1 MSGGGQKDQ
10 GETRLL
16 SAFRYRV
23 ARFVVRVVSGPE
35 PLPGPVESA
44 GTEVT
49 IGTDERCTLRLG
61 DPTVS
66 RLHCSITASPEGIQ
80 LTDLGSTNG
89 SVIAG
94 CRVATA
100 WLAPGTRVVLGNTE
114 IVVDRSGDDVTEPIS
129 RDERFGPVL
138 GTSVAMRRLF
148 ALLPKIAASQATV
161 LIEGET
167 GTGKSLL
174 ARAIHAA
181 SPRADR
187 PFVVVDCGSIP
198 GTLIEGELFGHD
210 RGAFTG
216 AVGERAGYF
225 EAADGGT
232 VFLDEVGEL
241 PAELQP
247 KLLRVLEERVIRR
260 LGARDVTHVDVRI
273 IAATNRDLRT
283 EVNRSNFRADL
294 WYRLATVK
302 LRVPPL
308 RERPEDIPRL
318 VEHIWSS
325 LGDTDEPPPRALVE
339 RMTRQS
345 WPGNVRELRSA
356 VERALLFDGDPE
368 LWRTV
373 TGTGD
378 PIAGGEASDAGLSFR
393 AAKARAIEAWER
405 DFLGDLIHR
414 HGGNIS
420 RAARA
425 AGMNRNHLRDLLVRH
440 DIHAS
445 KS

>member
-1 MSGGGQKDQ
+1 MSGEGEKDQ

-23 ARFVVRVVSGPE
+23 ARFAVRVVSGPE
-35 PLPGPVESA
+35 PRPPPVESA

-49 IGTDERCTLRLG
+49 VGTDERCSLRLS

-66 RLHCSITASPEGIQ
+66 RLHCSIAASPEGIQ

-114 IVVDRSGDDVTEPIS
+114 IAVDRGGDDVTEPIS

-148 ALLPKIAASQATV
+148 ALLPKIAGSQATV
-161 LIEGET
+161 LVEGET

-216 AVGERAGYF
+216 AVGERPGYF

-247 KLLRVLEERVIRR
+247 KLLRVLEDRVIRR
-260 LGARDVTHVDVRI
+260 LGAREVTSVDVRI

-283 EVNRSNFRADL
+283 EVNRGTFRADL

-325 LGDTDEPPPRALVE
+325 LSESDEPPPRALIE
-339 RMTRQS
+339 RMARQS

-368 LWRTV
+368 LWHTV
-373 TGTGD
+373 TGNADPLAGD
-378 PIAGGEASDAGLSFR
+378 GDAELSFR
-393 AAKARAIEAWER
+393 AAKARAVEAWER
-405 DFLGDLIHR
+405 DYLGELIRR

-440 DIHAS
+440 GIPVS
-445 KS
+445 KD

>member
-1 MSGGGQKDQ
+1 MSGAETDQ

-35 PLPGPVESA
+35 PHAQVESA

-49 IGTDERCTLRLG
+49 VGTDENCTLRLT

-66 RLHCSITASPEGIQ
+66 RLHCSIAASPEGIQ

-100 WLAPGTRVVLGNTE
+100 WLAPGTHVVLGNTE
-114 IVVDRSGDDVTEPIS
+114 IAVDRSGDDVTELIS
-129 RDERFGPVL
+129 RDEQFGPVL

-181 SPRADR
+181 SPRSDR

-247 KLLRVLEERVIRR
+247 KLLRVLEDRVIRR
-260 LGARDVTHVDVRI
+260 LGARDVTNVDVRI
-273 IAATNRDLRT
+273 VAATNRDLRT
-283 EVNRSNFRADL
+283 EVNRGNFRADL

-318 VEHIWSS
+318 VEHIWF
-325 LGDTDEPPPRALVE
+325 D
-339 RMTRQS
+339 
-345 WPGNVRELRSA
+345 PG
-356 VERALLFDGDPE
+356 
-368 LWRTV
+368 
-373 TGTGD
+373 
-378 PIAGGEASDAGLSFR
+378 
-393 AAKARAIEAWER
+393 R
-405 DFLGDLIHR
+405 DR
-414 HGGNIS
+414 
-420 RAARA
+420 
-425 AGMNRNHLRDLLVRH
+425 
-440 DIHAS
+440 
-445 KS
+445 